1 MTEFFDLNLTNYQDI
16 EELFQVTAETTR
28 KTLKCDRVIIYD
40 ASELPQ
46 ALILAE
52 SSDAKCPSILGQTV
66 KDPFLE
72 GSYLEMY
79 CYGMSVS
86 IDNIYTTDAHKS
98 DLEELEKLEI
108 KSQMIAPI
116 SVGNELLA
124 FLVAHHCF
132 KPQPWNFDAVDFL
145 AEKANF
151 ASSALSKMTDSENL
165 QDFNFIKQIVE
176 APENRDSPIMEL
188 QENSLDDGDLEY
200 GNQKTII
207 LGDRNSSF
215 SDVIKKISQAD
226 GSVEILNTTVEEV
239 SQLLKCDRVLIYSLE
254 RNNYGVVLAESVTDG
269 LTRTLGKQIDNPC
282 FAEGYLEEYLDGKV
296 IAWDDVREEDIA
308 PSYLEQLE
316 ALGVR
321 ANLAAPIIKED
332 QLLGLLIAHQ
342 CFTRRS
348 WQEQEINWITEIA
361 NKLSI
366 MLENNK
372 VFIGND
378 LEEKQLADIQNPKVD
393 ERIWTEH
400 FADAIQQIRK
410 SLKTKDIIE
419 SSVSEVRKILNCD
432 RVLIYGLSRNNY
444 GMIIAESVAPGWTKG
459 MGQIIKDPCFE
470 ARYLEKYRD
479 GRVRVWNNIY
489 EPGLT
494 QCHIEQLAQ
503 LEVKANLVVPIIN
516 DGKLFG
522 LLVAQQ
528 CSDTRQWQQNE
539 IYWLTQIATQ
549 VGFAIENAQ
558 LLADAHRL
566 RKQAEQERTWSEYFT
581 DAILHIR
588 QSPKKE
594 DILRASVREVRRI
607 LNCDRVLIYSL
618 NQDSYGVVVAESV
631 AHGWTRAE
639 GKVLK
644 DPCFEAKYLEKYRDG
659 RVRFWNNIY
668 EAGLSDCHIEELEQ
682 LEVKANLVI
691 PIINNGKLFG
701 LLGAYQCSAPREWQ
715 QPEILWLTKI
725 ATQVGYALDNAKLLE
740 QIDQSVQDSQEIL
753 DRAVNNSSN
762 IQQTVNTVTKVF
774 ENLGYSCQQLSE
786 TIATLKDLSKQIA
799 QQSMTVTRSLNFRQ
813 IETSS
818 QDLINDLS
826 DRIFTLMQELFET
839 TAKIDPLFANIKS
852 EVVEK
857 TITLELEAQQLNSGV
872 EEFQTVR
879 QDLDRVIALNQ
890 EMSNLIDN
898 ISKSLDA
905 QIQNSTFTRD
915 SIQKVVSIT
924 EKISAQSLSMTQFFS
939 QLNSAS
945 SKS

>member
-52 SSDAKCPSILGQTV
+52 SSDATCPSILGQTV
-66 KDPFLE
+66 QDPFLE

-86 IDNIYTTDAHKS
+86 IDNIYTTDAPKN
-98 DLEELEKLEI
+98 DLEELKKLEI

-124 FLVAHHCF
+124 FLVAHQCTE
-132 KPQPWNFDAVDFL
+132 PQPWNFDAVDFL

-151 ASSALSKMTDSENL
+151 VSSALSEMTDSENS

-176 APENRDSPIMEL
+176 TQENRDSLIMEL
-188 QENSLDDGDLEY
+188 KENSLDNEEQY

-215 SDVIKKISQAD
+215 TDVINKIIQAN
-226 GSVEILNTTVEEV
+226 GQEEILNTTVQEV
-239 SQLLKCDRVLIYSLE
+239 GQLLKCDRVLICSLE
-254 RNNYGVVLAESVTDG
+254 RNKYGVVLAESVVDG
-269 LTRTLGKQIDNPC
+269 LTKTLGKQMDNPG
-282 FAEGYLEEYLDGKV
+282 FAEGYLEKYLDGKV

-308 PSYLEQLE
+308 PSYFEQLE

-321 ANLAAPIIKED
+321 ANLVAPIVKED
-332 QLLGLLIAHQ
+332 RLLGLLIAHQ

-361 NKLSI
+361 NKLTT

-372 VFIGND
+372 VFVEND
-378 LEEKQLADIQNPKVD
+378 SEEQQLADIQNQKVND
-393 ERIWTEH
+393 RIWIEH
-400 FADAIQQIRK
+400 FADTMQQIRK
-410 SLKTKDIIE
+410 SLKTKDIIA
-419 SSVSEVRKILNCD
+419 SSVSEVRRILNCD
-432 RVLIYGLSRNNY
+432 RVLIYGLSRNDY
-444 GMIIAESVAPGWTKG
+444 GKIVAESVAHGWIKG
-459 MGQIIKDPCFE
+459 MGKIIKDPCFE
-470 ARYLEKYRD
+470 TRYLEKYRD

-489 EPGLT
+489 EAGLT
-494 QCHIEQLAQ
+494 PCHIEQLAE

-528 CSDTRQWQQNE
+528 CSSTRHWEQNE

-558 LLADAHRL
+558 LLADAQRL
-566 RKQAEQERTWSEYFT
+566 HKQAEQERTWSEYFS
-581 DAILHIR
+581 DAIQQIR

-594 DILRASVREVRRI
+594 DILRTSVREVRRI

-618 NQDSYGVVVAESV
+618 NQDNYGVVVAESV

-639 GKVLK
+639 GREIK
-644 DPCFEAKYLEKYRDG
+644 DPCFEARYLAKYRDG
-659 RVRFWNNIY
+659 RVRVWNDIY
-668 EAGLSDCHIEELEQ
+668 QAGMSNCHIEQLEQ

-691 PIINNGKLFG
+691 PIIKEKKLFG
-701 LLGAYQCSAPREWQ
+701 LLVAQQCSDTREWQ
-715 QPEILWLTKI
+715 QVEVDWLTKI

-762 IQQTVNTVTKVF
+762 IQQTVNTVTNVF

-799 QQSMTVTRSLNFRQ
+799 QQSMTVSRSLNFSQ
-813 IETSS
+813 IETAN
-818 QDLINDLS
+818 QDLMNDLS

-857 TITLELEAQQLNSGV
+857 TITLELESQQLNSGV
-872 EEFQTVR
+872 QEFQTVR
-879 QDLDRVIALNQ
+879 QNLDQVIALNQ

-898 ISKSLDA
+898 ISKSLDD
-905 QIQNSTFTRD
+905 QIQNSTFAKD
-915 SIQKVVSIT
+915 SIQKVVSIS
-924 EKISAQSLSMTQFFS
+924 ERISAQSISMTQFFS
-939 QLNSAS
+939 QLNSPN

>member
-52 SSDAKCPSILGQTV
+52 SSDATCPSILGQTV

-124 FLVAHHCF
+124 FLVAHQCT
-132 KPQPWNFDAVDFL
+132 KPQPWNFDAVDYL

-151 ASSALSKMTDSENL
+151 ASSALSKMTDSENS

-188 QENSLDDGDLEY
+188 KENSLVDGDLEY

-207 LGDRNSSF
+207 LEDRNSSF
-215 SDVIKKISQAD
+215 TDVIKKITQAD
-226 GSVEILNTTVEEV
+226 GSAEILSTTVTEV

-254 RNNYGVVLAESVTDG
+254 RNNYGVVLAESVADG

-282 FAEGYLEEYLDGKV
+282 FAEGYLEKYLDGKV

-308 PSYLEQLE
+308 PSYLKQLE

-361 NKLSI
+361 HKLSI

-378 LEEKQLADIQNPKVD
+378 LEEKQLADIQNPKVE

-444 GMIIAESVAPGWTKG
+444 GMIIAESVAQGWTKG
-459 MGQIIKDPCFE
+459 MGKIIKDPCFE

-489 EPGLT
+489 EAGLT

-503 LEVKANLVVPIIN
+503 LEVRANLVVPIIN

-528 CSDTRQWQQNE
+528 CSSTRQWQQNE

-549 VGFAIENAQ
+549 VGFALENAQ

-682 LEVKANLVI
+682 LEAKANLVI

-725 ATQVGYALDNAKLLE
+725 AIQVGYALDNAKLLE

-762 IQQTVNTVTKVF
+762 IQQTVNTITKVF

-799 QQSMTVTRSLNFRQ
+799 QQSMTLTRSLNFRQ
-813 IETSS
+813 IETAN

-826 DRIFTLMQELFET
+826 DRIFALMQELFET

-852 EVVEK
+852 EVAKK
-857 TITLELEAQQLNSGV
+857 TITLELETQQLNSGV
-872 EEFQTVR
+872 EEFQTAR
-879 QDLDRVIALNQ
+879 QNLDRVIALNQ

-898 ISKSLDA
+898 ISKSLDD

-915 SIQKVVSIT
+915 SIQKVVTIT
-924 EKISAQSLSMTQFFS
+924 EQISAQSISMTQFFS